1 MLGLIRRQPLK
12 SAFHCVVH
20 IAAAEGRGDKRGRP
34 VIPVVVVEWEQEVVL
49 PPRIDL
55 GLWELIYLP
64 KELPEL

>member
-1 MLGLIRRQPLK
+1 MLGLIRCQPLK

-20 IAAAEGRGDKRGRP
+20 IAAAEGRGYERGRT

-55 GLWELIYLP
+55 GLWELIDLP
-64 KELPEL
+64 EKLPEL